1 MPDRDST
8 PTVTLPESPSAVST
22 KPRGRSPL
30 LDIALLYRTRRRR
43 LIREIEAVTGRML
56 LCYVSLGPSISQ
68 QDTDDLMKLLRRGD
82 LGASIT
88 LLLDSPGGN
97 VDSAEK
103 MVHLVREACQSPS
116 GTNGDLEIVI
126 PNQAKSAATIVALG
140 ADRILMSDSS
150 ELGPIDPQIPTK
162 DGHLVPVLALIRAY
176 EQAEERCKKYP
187 DNAAFAA
194 QLAKFD
200 PNGIEMMRLAVK
212 RAQSCAESLLM
223 RRGGN
228 YTSAPAALVDIERFP
243 SHGQMIDWRTA
254 QQIGIP
260 HVHPM
265 DQQSALWQRYWHL
278 YQQLRA
284 VCGAKRRILESR
296 DESLLIP

>member
-1 MPDRDST
+1 MPDQDST

-30 LDIALLYRTRRRR
+30 LDVALLYQTRRRR

-56 LCYVSLGPSISQ
+56 LCYVSLGPSIGQ
-68 QDTDDLMKLLRRGD
+68 QDTDDLMQLLNGID
-82 LGASIT
+82 SGASIT
-88 LLLDSPGGN
+88 LLLDSPGGDI
-97 VDSAEK
+97 DSAEG
-103 MVHLVREACQSPS
+103 MVRRIHKVCQSPS
-116 GTNGDLEIVI
+116 ATNGDLEVVV
-126 PNQAKSAATIVALG
+126 PYRAKSAATLLALG

-176 EQAEERCKKYP
+176 EQAEERCKQYP
-187 DNAAFAA
+187 DNAAFAD

-200 PNGIEMMRLAVK
+200 PNVIEMMRLTVK
-212 RAQSCAESLLM
+212 RAQSCAEGLLM

-228 YTSAPAALVDIERFP
+228 YTSAPAALVDIDRFP

-260 HVHPM
+260 HVHPV
-265 DQQSALWQRYWHL
+265 DRQSALWQQYWHL

-296 DESLLIP
+296 DESLLTP